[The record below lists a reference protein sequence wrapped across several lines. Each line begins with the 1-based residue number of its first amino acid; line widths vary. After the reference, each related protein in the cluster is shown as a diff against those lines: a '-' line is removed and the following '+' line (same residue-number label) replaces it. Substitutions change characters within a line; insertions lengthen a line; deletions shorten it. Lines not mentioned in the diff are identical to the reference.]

1 MGAVG
6 GAGTGEVAA
15 KGAGARWLRNWHP
28 RPGAAV
34 NLVCLPHAG
43 GSAGFYR
50 GWPDLLP
57 AEIGF
62 HAVQYPG
69 REDRFAETPF
79 SGMAELADAI
89 TGAIRPLFDKDVVLF
104 GHSMGASV
112 AWEVAGR
119 CEAEGLMPRLLLLS
133 GRSAPL
139 RRPVGAPARRPRTD
153 DEIVAEIRGFS
164 TAGSTALDDPDL
176 RELLLPMIRADYRL
190 VEEYRPEQPRP
201 VRAPIAVLHGRDDTE
216 VTPEGASAWREF
228 TTALCTDHVFEG
240 GHFYLREHERP
251 VLSTVSALVARAL
264 R

>member
-6 GAGTGEVAA
+6 GAGAGGTAA
-15 KGAGARWLRNWHP
+15 KEAGTRWLRNWQP

-50 GWPDLLP
+50 GWPGLLP
-57 AEIGF
+57 AGIDF

-69 REDRFAETPF
+69 REDRFAETPL
-79 SGMAELADAI
+79 SRMAELADGI
-89 TGAIRPLFDKDVVLF
+89 TDAVRPLFDKDVILF
-104 GHSMGASV
+104 GHSMGANV

-133 GRSAPL
+133 GRSAPQP
-139 RRPVGAPARRPRTD
+139 RPDGARRPRSD
-153 DEIVAEIRGFS
+153 DEIIDEIRGFS

-190 VEEYRPEQPRP
+190 VEEYRLESAAP
-201 VRAPIAVLHGRDDTE
+201 VRAPIAVLRGRDDTE
-216 VTPEGASAWREF
+216 VTAEGAFAWREL
-228 TTALCTDHVFEG
+228 TAGACTDHVFDG
-240 GHFYLREHERP
+240 GHFYLREHEGP
-251 VLSTVSALVARAL
+251 VLGAVAALVARAL